1 MGGEEPGQSSGQQTY
16 DAPIGQTHWSAVH
29 TMYTSDNLMF
39 TETRRGRALTFFT
52 SVSQSGEMSS
62 SLSLTALTPLSL
74 KVKLATRMLRLGCL
88 LAGEIFRDEKVSL
101 FDTLPGLC
109 KTGNDHDLGIQ
120 F

>member
-1 MGGEEPGQSSGQQTY
+1 M
-16 DAPIGQTHWSAVH
+16 
-29 TMYTSDNLMF
+29 
-39 TETRRGRALTFFT
+39 
-52 SVSQSGEMSS
+52 SQSGEMSS
-62 SLSLTALTPLSL
+62 SLSLTALHSPLSL
-74 KVKLATRMLRLGCL
+74 GVKLATRMLCLGCL

>member
-1 MGGEEPGQSSGQQTY
+1 M
-16 DAPIGQTHWSAVH
+16 
-29 TMYTSDNLMF
+29 
-39 TETRRGRALTFFT
+39 
-52 SVSQSGEMSS
+52 SQSGEMSS

-74 KVKLATRMLRLGCL
+74 GVKLATRMLCLGCL